1 MKMKMNKM
9 KEIIKL
15 DSGELSLL
23 QEQDPH
29 ITRVLVNYV
38 ERQNAYPRSVE
49 KYLEEE
55 RGLAVRFCT
64 DKYGEDGNLPLGVLP
79 SQILRLVQ
87 EVIIK

>member
-29 ITRVLVNYV
+29 ILKVLVEYA

-49 KYLEEE
+49 EFLHQE
-55 RGLAVRFCT
+55 RGLEVRFCT
-64 DKYGEDGNLPLGVLP
+64 DQHGEDGNLPLGIRPTELFK
-79 SQILRLVQ
+79 RVQ
-87 EVIIK
+87 EVMEK